1 MSVRRLAGRAHRDE
15 RGQTLVFVLVFIGAM
30 ALVIPPLLSLASTGL
45 AASRTGANVARAR
58 EAADAGA
65 EFGLDRVRAGDIA
78 AVSDPASAPLFPP
91 PANGFVLNVT
101 LSRRP
106 ITAISVERSDASD
119 ECRYRVRITDD
130 GGLLPYAVTWTVS
143 PSGSVDQGG
152 QFHGAAG
159 TYTITAALANL
170 RGQATFVMS
179 GACP

>member
-1 MSVRRLAGRAHRDE
+1 MSVGCCARRVHRDE

-30 ALVIPPLLSLASTGL
+30 ALMIPPLLSLASTGL
-45 AASRTGANVARAR
+45 VASRIGTNIARAR

-91 PANGFVLNVT
+91 LANGYVLNVT

-106 ITAISVERSDASD
+106 ITAIAVERSDASD
-119 ECRYRVRITDD
+119 ECRYRVRVTDD
-130 GGLLPYAVTWTVS
+130 STLLPYAVTWTVS
-143 PSGSVDQGG
+143 PSGVIDPGG
-152 QFHGAAG
+152 EFHGSAG

-170 RGQATFVMS
+170 RGQGSFLMS